1 MAAMEK
7 VRQTRTFI
15 EECWAELLKVTWP
28 DADQLR
34 NATLV
39 VIVFTIAISGVIWL
53 MDQFV
58 TLVLRSLM
66 GLFGV

>member
-1 MAAMEK
+1 MAVVEK
-7 VRQTRTFI
+7 VRQTRTFL

-39 VIVFTIAISGVIWL
+39 VVIFTIVISFVIWG
-53 MDQFV
+53 MDQIVSGF
-58 TLVLRSLM
+58 LRVFM
-66 GLFGV
+66 GLFGA